1 MDNIEIAK
9 TDKITN
15 PKGGV
20 SHSYYG
26 SNVSQTIYF
35 QIKFFGKR
43 PALPLA
49 AILTLLNQRS
59 VK

>member
-9 TDKITN
+9 TDKITK

-20 SHSYYG
+20 SHSYYC

-35 QIKFFGKR
+35 QIKLFGKR

-49 AILTLLNQRS
+49 AISTLLNQRS